1 MSTATAPSL
10 NGSVDRIEATPL
22 NGTFGARVDGI
33 DLSHPLGDEAV
44 EDVKELIRRHK
55 VLTFSD
61 QVAVGAKELLA
72 FAERFGTPEAA
83 PHPTHADFP
92 GLPGVK
98 VLVSDA
104 ADGFYEDSWHTDGAT
119 RESTRMISILQ
130 AVDVPPYGRDTVFAD
145 MEAAYE
151 QLSKPM
157 QQFLGGLRAVHSWG
171 SQKPEAPPVE
181 HPVIL
186 EDAVSGRKTLYVNRA
201 YTRSIA
207 GLRRAESETLLK
219 YLFSLTHM
227 SELQLRVGWKPGSIV
242 MWDNEKTQ
250 HYLVRDL
257 SYRRV
262 MHRVML
268 FV

>member
-1 MSTATAPSL
+1 MEPRGNRPACS
-10 NGSVDRIEATPL
+10 R
-22 NGTFGARVDGI
+22 FC
-33 DLSHPLGDEAV
+33 
-44 EDVKELIRRHK
+44 RR
-55 VLTFSD
+55 
-61 QVAVGAKELLA
+61 
-72 FAERFGTPEAA
+72 
-83 PHPTHADFP
+83 
-92 GLPGVK
+92 
-98 VLVSDA
+98 
-104 ADGFYEDSWHTDGAT
+104 
-119 RESTRMISILQ
+119 SILQ

-157 QQFLGGLRAVHSWG
+157 RELLGGLWAVHSWG
-171 SQKPEAPPVE
+171 PQKPDAPPVE

-207 GLRRAESETLLK
+207 GLRRAESKTLLK
-219 YLFSLTHM
+219 YFFSLTHL
-227 SELQLRVGWKPGSIV
+227 SELQLRVSWKPGSIV

>member
-1 MSTATAPSL
+1 M
-10 NGSVDRIEATPL
+10 RL
-22 NGTFGARVDGI
+22 NGTFGARVGGI
-33 DLSHPLGDEAV
+33 DLSRPLGSQGV
-44 EDVKELIRRHK
+44 ERLKELLRQHK
-55 VLTFSD
+55 VLTFRS
-61 QVAVGAKELLA
+61 QFAVGPSDLLT
-72 FAERFGTPEAA
+72 FAHRLGTPETA

-104 ADGFYEDSWHTDGAT
+104 AEGFYEDSWHTDGAT
-119 RESTRMISILQ
+119 RESTRLISILQ
-130 AVDVPPYGRDTVFAD
+130 AVDVPPFGRDTVFAD

-157 QQFLGGLRAVHSWG
+157 QELLEGLRAVHSWG
-171 SQKPEAPPVE
+171 SQKPDAPPVE

-186 EDAVSGRKTLYVNRA
+186 ADAVSGRKTLYVNRA

-219 YLFSLTHM
+219 YFFSLTHL
-227 SELQLRVGWKPGSIV
+227 SELQLRVSWKPGSIV